1 MGLVVSDSSTLI
13 HLAAIG
19 RLVLLKEFYGKITIP
34 PAVWQEV
41 VEQGESRAGAVEVGQ
56 ACQAGWIQV
65 VAPADKALLQLLRR
79 DLDDGESQVIALA
92 VEKEADLVLLDE
104 SDARRTAD
112 LYGLSKTG
120 VIGLLIR
127 AKQEG
132 LIESLEAELDKLSHQ
147 GGFWIEERLYD
158 RALYA
163 VGEGAGHHRLREDS
177 PSRQDRPPRWRSRHH
192 TPTG

>member
-19 RLVLLKEFYGKITIP
+19 RLALLKEFYGRITVP
-34 PAVWQEV
+34 PAVWREV
-41 VEQGESRAGAVEVGQ
+41 VEEGKGRAGAIEVEQ
-56 ACQAGWIQV
+56 ARQAGWIEV
-65 VAPADKALLQLLRR
+65 VAPADTALLRLLGR
-79 DLDDGESQVIALA
+79 DLDDGESAVIALA
-92 VEKEADLVLLDE
+92 VEQRAALVLLDE

-132 LIESLEAELDKLSHQ
+132 RIESLKPELDRLLHQ
-147 GGFWIEERLYD
+147 GGFWIAERLYN
-158 RALYA
+158 RALNA
-163 VGEGAGHHRLREDS
+163 GGEGKDKL
-177 PSRQDRPPRWRSRHH
+177 
-192 TPTG
+192 